1 MSLVTDLKLNLDGA
15 YIAIQLFIVIN
26 LWQQGLTAFAVIL
39 FLEENIMVT
48 IENVMEYYKSYDEE
62 GRLLLR
68 YGLVEYLTTMKYIKI
83 Y

>member
-1 MSLVTDLKLNLDGA
+1 MA
-15 YIAIQLFIVIN
+15 
-26 LWQQGLTAFAVIL
+26 
-39 FLEENIMVT
+39 T